1 MLNCPTAAVDIGAK
15 ADIYNLIRGI
25 AASGAGVIFTS
36 TEVEEF
42 PRICNR
48 VVVFRDGVVVG
59 ELTGAGA
66 TEANIMHWPSEA
78 RMSASAGLNSS
89 DRKAGFDLP
98 AWLARYG
105 TLASLAAL
113 LIVFSLARSDVF
125 PTVDNLLNIMNQ
137 VSILG
142 TMAFGLTVCLVMGL
156 FDLSIA
162 AMATLGGYV
171 ATFLLVQ
178 YPDTISVPL
187 AVLISLAVAGAI
199 GVFNGLIVSYLG
211 ISAFIATL
219 ATGSIITGAML
230 GISNSK
236 TIITGI
242 PDEFLVIGQGSV
254 FGVSNPILIML
265 AIGVILWLLLEHTQL
280 GRHLYA
286 IGGSMEAS
294 RLSGIAVKRYAPIA
308 LAICG
313 GCAGLGGLIAASVL
327 GAGRPQGVGD
337 TYLLNAFAA
346 VFIGASSL
354 RPGKFHIIGTFI
366 GVMLIGVI
374 NNGLSVMG
382 VPTYWQY
389 IVQGVLLI
397 IALFSAGLL
406 TMRRR

>member
-1 MLNCPTAAVDIGAK
+1 
-15 ADIYNLIRGI
+15 
-25 AASGAGVIFTS
+25 
-36 TEVEEF
+36 
-42 PRICNR
+42 
-48 VVVFRDGVVVG
+48 
-59 ELTGAGA
+59 
-66 TEANIMHWPSEA
+66 
-78 RMSASAGLNSS
+78 MSASVGANSS
-89 DRKAGFDLP
+89 DRKTGFDLP

-105 TLASLAAL
+105 TLASLAVL

-178 YPDTISVPL
+178 YPDTIGVPV
-187 AVLISLAVAGAI
+187 AVLISLAVAGVI

-242 PDEFLVIGQGSV
+242 PDQFLIIGQGAL
-254 FGVSNPILIML
+254 FGISNPIVIML

-286 IGGSMEAS
+286 IGGSAEAS

-308 LAICG
+308 LAICAV
-313 GCAGLGGLIAASVL
+313 CAALGGLMAASVL

-366 GVMLIGVI
+366 GVMLIGII

>member
-1 MLNCPTAAVDIGAK
+1 
-15 ADIYNLIRGI
+15 
-25 AASGAGVIFTS
+25 
-36 TEVEEF
+36 
-42 PRICNR
+42 
-48 VVVFRDGVVVG
+48 
-59 ELTGAGA
+59 
-66 TEANIMHWPSEA
+66 
-78 RMSASAGLNSS
+78 MSASAGVNSS
-89 DRKAGFDLP
+89 DPKASFDLP

-113 LIVFSLARSDVF
+113 MIVFSLARSDVF

-178 YPDTISVPL
+178 YPETISVPL
-187 AVLISLAVAGAI
+187 AVLISLAIAGAI

-265 AIGVILWLLLEHTQL
+265 AIGLILWLLLEHTQL

-286 IGGSMEAS
+286 IGGSAEAS

-308 LAICG
+308 LAICA

-366 GVMLIGVI
+366 GVMLIGII

>member
-1 MLNCPTAAVDIGAK
+1 
-15 ADIYNLIRGI
+15 
-25 AASGAGVIFTS
+25 
-36 TEVEEF
+36 
-42 PRICNR
+42 
-48 VVVFRDGVVVG
+48 
-59 ELTGAGA
+59 
-66 TEANIMHWPSEA
+66 
-78 RMSASAGLNSS
+78 MSASAGLNSS

-286 IGGSMEAS
+286 IGGSAEAS

-308 LAICG
+308 LAICA

-346 VFIGASSL
+346 VVIGASSL

-406 TMRRR
+406 TMRRH

>member
-1 MLNCPTAAVDIGAK
+1 
-15 ADIYNLIRGI
+15 
-25 AASGAGVIFTS
+25 
-36 TEVEEF
+36 
-42 PRICNR
+42 
-48 VVVFRDGVVVG
+48 
-59 ELTGAGA
+59 
-66 TEANIMHWPSEA
+66 
-78 RMSASAGLNSS
+78 MSASVGLNSS
-89 DRKAGFDLP
+89 DPKARFDLP
-98 AWLARYG
+98 AWLARFG
-105 TLASLAAL
+105 TLASLALL

-178 YPDTISVPL
+178 DPDTIGVPE
-187 AVLISLAVAGAI
+187 AVLISLAVAAVI

-242 PDEFLVIGQGSV
+242 PDEFLIIGQGAL
-254 FGVSNPILIML
+254 FGISNPIVIML
-265 AIGVILWLLLEHTQL
+265 AIGVTLWLLLEHTQL

-286 IGGSMEAS
+286 IGGSAEAS

-308 LAICG
+308 LAICAV
-313 GCAGLGGLIAASVL
+313 CAALGGLMAASVL

-366 GVMLIGVI
+366 GVMLIGII

>member
-1 MLNCPTAAVDIGAK
+1 MI
-15 ADIYNLIRGI
+15 
-25 AASGAGVIFTS
+25 
-36 TEVEEF
+36 
-42 PRICNR
+42 
-48 VVVFRDGVVVG
+48 
-59 ELTGAGA
+59 
-66 TEANIMHWPSEA
+66 
-78 RMSASAGLNSS
+78 ASAGLNSS

-286 IGGSMEAS
+286 IGGSAEAS

-308 LAICG
+308 LAICA

-406 TMRRR
+406 TMRRH

>member
-1 MLNCPTAAVDIGAK
+1 
-15 ADIYNLIRGI
+15 
-25 AASGAGVIFTS
+25 
-36 TEVEEF
+36 
-42 PRICNR
+42 
-48 VVVFRDGVVVG
+48 
-59 ELTGAGA
+59 
-66 TEANIMHWPSEA
+66 
-78 RMSASAGLNSS
+78 MSASAGLNSS

-113 LIVFSLARSDVF
+113 LTVFSLARSDVF

-280 GRHLYA
+280 GRRLYA
-286 IGGSMEAS
+286 IGGSAEAS

-308 LAICG
+308 LAICA

-406 TMRRR
+406 TMRRH

>member
-1 MLNCPTAAVDIGAK
+1 
-15 ADIYNLIRGI
+15 
-25 AASGAGVIFTS
+25 
-36 TEVEEF
+36 
-42 PRICNR
+42 
-48 VVVFRDGVVVG
+48 
-59 ELTGAGA
+59 
-66 TEANIMHWPSEA
+66 
-78 RMSASAGLNSS
+78 MSASAGLNSS
-89 DRKAGFDLP
+89 DRKARFDLP

-178 YPDTISVPL
+178 YPDTIGVPL
-187 AVLISLAVAGAI
+187 AVLISLAVAAVI
-199 GVFNGLIVSYLG
+199 GVFNGLIVSYMG

-242 PDEFLVIGQGSV
+242 PDEFLIIGQGALL
-254 FGVSNPILIML
+254 GISNPIVIML

-286 IGGSMEAS
+286 IGGSAEAS

-308 LAICG
+308 LAICAV
-313 GCAGLGGLIAASVL
+313 CAALGGLMAASVL

-354 RPGKFHIIGTFI
+354 RPGRFHIIGTFI
-366 GVMLIGVI
+366 GVMLIGII

-389 IVQGVLLI
+389 IVQGALLI

>member
-1 MLNCPTAAVDIGAK
+1 
-15 ADIYNLIRGI
+15 
-25 AASGAGVIFTS
+25 
-36 TEVEEF
+36 
-42 PRICNR
+42 
-48 VVVFRDGVVVG
+48 
-59 ELTGAGA
+59 
-66 TEANIMHWPSEA
+66 
-78 RMSASAGLNSS
+78 MSASAGLNSS
-89 DRKAGFDLP
+89 DRKARFDLP

-178 YPDTISVPL
+178 YPDTIGVPL
-187 AVLISLAVAGAI
+187 AVLISLAVAAVI
-199 GVFNGLIVSYLG
+199 GVFNGLIVSYMG

-242 PDEFLVIGQGSV
+242 PDEFLIIGQGAL
-254 FGVSNPILIML
+254 FGISNPIVIML

-286 IGGSMEAS
+286 IGGSAEAS

-308 LAICG
+308 LAICAV
-313 GCAGLGGLIAASVL
+313 CAALGGLMAASVL

-354 RPGKFHIIGTFI
+354 RPGRFHIIGTFI
-366 GVMLIGVI
+366 GVMLIGII

>member
-1 MLNCPTAAVDIGAK
+1 V
-15 ADIYNLIRGI
+15 
-25 AASGAGVIFTS
+25 
-36 TEVEEF
+36 
-42 PRICNR
+42 
-48 VVVFRDGVVVG
+48 
-59 ELTGAGA
+59 A
-66 TEANIMHWPSEA
+66 T
-78 RMSASAGLNSS
+78 MSASVGLNSS
-89 DRKAGFDLP
+89 DRKARFDLP
-98 AWLARYG
+98 AWLARFG
-105 TLASLAAL
+105 TLASLALL
-113 LIVFSLARSDVF
+113 LIVFSLARPDVF
-125 PTVDNLLNIMNQ
+125 PTIDNLLNIMNQ

-178 YPDTISVPL
+178 YPDTIGVPE
-187 AVLISLAVAGAI
+187 AVLISLAVAAVI

-242 PDEFLVIGQGSV
+242 PDEFLIIGQGAL
-254 FGVSNPILIML
+254 FGVSNPIVIML

-286 IGGSMEAS
+286 IGGSAEAS

-308 LAICG
+308 LAICAV
-313 GCAGLGGLIAASVL
+313 CAALGGLMAASVL

-354 RPGKFHIIGTFI
+354 RPGKFHIVGTFI
-366 GVMLIGVI
+366 GVMLIGII

>member
-1 MLNCPTAAVDIGAK
+1 
-15 ADIYNLIRGI
+15 
-25 AASGAGVIFTS
+25 
-36 TEVEEF
+36 
-42 PRICNR
+42 
-48 VVVFRDGVVVG
+48 
-59 ELTGAGA
+59 
-66 TEANIMHWPSEA
+66 
-78 RMSASAGLNSS
+78 MSASVELNSS
-89 DRKAGFDLP
+89 DRKARFDLP
-98 AWLARYG
+98 AWLARFG
-105 TLASLAAL
+105 TLASLALL
-113 LIVFSLARSDVF
+113 LIVFSLARPDVF

-178 YPDTISVPL
+178 YPDTIGVPE
-187 AVLISLAVAGAI
+187 AVLISLAVAAVI

-242 PDEFLVIGQGSV
+242 PDEFLIIGQGAL
-254 FGVSNPILIML
+254 FGVSNPIVIML

-286 IGGSMEAS
+286 IGGSAEAS

-308 LAICG
+308 LAICAV
-313 GCAGLGGLIAASVL
+313 CAALGGLMAASVL

-354 RPGKFHIIGTFI
+354 RPGKFHIVGTFI
-366 GVMLIGVI
+366 GVMLIGII

>member
-1 MLNCPTAAVDIGAK
+1 
-15 ADIYNLIRGI
+15 
-25 AASGAGVIFTS
+25 
-36 TEVEEF
+36 
-42 PRICNR
+42 
-48 VVVFRDGVVVG
+48 
-59 ELTGAGA
+59 
-66 TEANIMHWPSEA
+66 
-78 RMSASAGLNSS
+78 MSASAGLNSS
-89 DRKAGFDLP
+89 DRKARFDLP
-98 AWLARYG
+98 AWLARFG
-105 TLASLAAL
+105 TLASLALL
-113 LIVFSLARSDVF
+113 LIVFSLARPDVF

-178 YPDTISVPL
+178 YPDTIGVPE
-187 AVLISLAVAGAI
+187 AVLISLAVAAVI

-242 PDEFLVIGQGSV
+242 PDEFLIIGQGALL
-254 FGVSNPILIML
+254 GISNPIVIML

-286 IGGSMEAS
+286 IGGSAEAS

-308 LAICG
+308 LAICAV
-313 GCAGLGGLIAASVL
+313 CAALGGLMAASVL

-354 RPGKFHIIGTFI
+354 RPGKFHIVGTFI
-366 GVMLIGVI
+366 GVMLIGII

>member
-1 MLNCPTAAVDIGAK
+1 
-15 ADIYNLIRGI
+15 
-25 AASGAGVIFTS
+25 
-36 TEVEEF
+36 
-42 PRICNR
+42 
-48 VVVFRDGVVVG
+48 
-59 ELTGAGA
+59 
-66 TEANIMHWPSEA
+66 
-78 RMSASAGLNSS
+78 MSASVGLNSS
-89 DRKAGFDLP
+89 DRKARFDLP
-98 AWLARYG
+98 AWLARFG
-105 TLASLAAL
+105 TLASLALL
-113 LIVFSLARSDVF
+113 LIVFSLARPDVF
-125 PTVDNLLNIMNQ
+125 PTIDNLLNIMNQ

-178 YPDTISVPL
+178 YADTIGVPE
-187 AVLISLAVAGAI
+187 AVLISLAVAAVI

-242 PDEFLVIGQGSV
+242 PDEFLIIGQGAL
-254 FGVSNPILIML
+254 FGVSNPIVIML

-286 IGGSMEAS
+286 IGGSAEAS

-308 LAICG
+308 LAICAV
-313 GCAGLGGLIAASVL
+313 CAALGGLMAASVL

-354 RPGKFHIIGTFI
+354 RPGKFHIMGTFI
-366 GVMLIGVI
+366 GVMLIGII

>member
-1 MLNCPTAAVDIGAK
+1 
-15 ADIYNLIRGI
+15 
-25 AASGAGVIFTS
+25 
-36 TEVEEF
+36 
-42 PRICNR
+42 
-48 VVVFRDGVVVG
+48 
-59 ELTGAGA
+59 
-66 TEANIMHWPSEA
+66 
-78 RMSASAGLNSS
+78 MSASAGLNSS

-171 ATFLLVQ
+171 ATILLVQ

-286 IGGSMEAS
+286 IGGSAEAS

-308 LAICG
+308 LAICA

-406 TMRRR
+406 TMRRH

>member
-1 MLNCPTAAVDIGAK
+1 
-15 ADIYNLIRGI
+15 
-25 AASGAGVIFTS
+25 
-36 TEVEEF
+36 
-42 PRICNR
+42 
-48 VVVFRDGVVVG
+48 
-59 ELTGAGA
+59 
-66 TEANIMHWPSEA
+66 
-78 RMSASAGLNSS
+78 MSANAGLKSS
-89 DRKAGFDLP
+89 SRKARFDLP

-113 LIVFSLARSDVF
+113 VIVFSLARSDVF

-178 YPDTISVPL
+178 HPDAISVPL
-187 AVLISLAVAGAI
+187 AVLISLAIAAAI

-286 IGGSMEAS
+286 IGGSAEAS

-308 LAICG
+308 LAICAT
-313 GCAGLGGLIAASVL
+313 CAALGGLMAASVL

-366 GVMLIGVI
+366 GVMLIGII

>member
-1 MLNCPTAAVDIGAK
+1 
-15 ADIYNLIRGI
+15 
-25 AASGAGVIFTS
+25 
-36 TEVEEF
+36 
-42 PRICNR
+42 
-48 VVVFRDGVVVG
+48 
-59 ELTGAGA
+59 
-66 TEANIMHWPSEA
+66 
-78 RMSASAGLNSS
+78 MSADAGLNSS
-89 DRKAGFDLP
+89 SRKAGFDLP

-113 LIVFSLARSDVF
+113 VIVFSLARSDVF

-178 YPDTISVPL
+178 HPDAISVPL
-187 AVLISLAVAGAI
+187 AVLISLAIAAAI

-286 IGGSMEAS
+286 IGGSAEAS

-308 LAICG
+308 LAICAV
-313 GCAGLGGLIAASVL
+313 CAALGGLMAASVL

-366 GVMLIGVI
+366 GVMLIGII

>member
-1 MLNCPTAAVDIGAK
+1 
-15 ADIYNLIRGI
+15 
-25 AASGAGVIFTS
+25 
-36 TEVEEF
+36 
-42 PRICNR
+42 
-48 VVVFRDGVVVG
+48 
-59 ELTGAGA
+59 
-66 TEANIMHWPSEA
+66 
-78 RMSASAGLNSS
+78 MSASAGLNSS

-113 LIVFSLARSDVF
+113 LIVFSLSRSDVF

-199 GVFNGLIVSYLG
+199 GVSNGLIVSYLG

-286 IGGSMEAS
+286 IGGSAEAS

-308 LAICG
+308 LAICA

-406 TMRRR
+406 TMRRH

>member
-1 MLNCPTAAVDIGAK
+1 
-15 ADIYNLIRGI
+15 
-25 AASGAGVIFTS
+25 
-36 TEVEEF
+36 
-42 PRICNR
+42 
-48 VVVFRDGVVVG
+48 
-59 ELTGAGA
+59 
-66 TEANIMHWPSEA
+66 
-78 RMSASAGLNSS
+78 MSASAGLNSS
-89 DRKAGFDLP
+89 DRKARFDLP

-178 YPDTISVPL
+178 YPDTISVPV

-286 IGGSMEAS
+286 IGGSAEAS
-294 RLSGIAVKRYAPIA
+294 RLSGIAVKRYSPIA
-308 LAICG
+308 LAICAV
-313 GCAGLGGLIAASVL
+313 CAALGGLMAASVL

-354 RPGKFHIIGTFI
+354 RPGKFYIVGTLI

-374 NNGLSVMG
+374 NNGLSILC
-382 VPTYWQY
+382 VPTHWQY
-389 IVQGVLLI
+389 RTGRLADRRAFQRRASDDAA
-397 IALFSAGLL
+397 ALK
-406 TMRRR
+406 